1 MNPFEKL
8 GLPDSATK
16 KDVRSRWLELCKIH
30 HPDVGGDSVEFVAC
44 QKAYDEAFNLALEEV
59 VEKCWSCQGTGR
71 VKVARGFC
79 SVFIACNACKTPT
92 NKKRDRLTAP
102 VYNDIVSLYTGAYA

>member
-44 QKAYDEAFNLALEEV
+44 QKAYDEAFSLAPEEV
-59 VEKCWSCQGTGR
+59 VEKCRSCHGAGK
-71 VKVARGFC
+71 VKVVRGFC
-79 SVFIACNACKTPT
+79 SVFVACEACAAPT
-92 NKKRDRLTAP
+92 NKMRSPNSAS
-102 VYNDIVSLYTGAYA
+102 VQ